1 MRFSIKTRAS
11 WRLLAAVIL
20 LAACPCAQAGL
31 TDPNLAIGRVTATP
45 SGSGSVVD
53 VVGNWEFDALMQ
65 VEFPLTLVAS
75 QGENFVR
82 IPVDGQGADSGSLP
96 ALVDGLDPLEIEALE
111 AAALPAAEAS
121 LLRVEP
127 HRITVALPALIGDGL
142 VSIEIYVVVPD
153 HGGFVSNRVS
163 VEVAGIDP

>member
-1 MRFSIKTRAS
+1 MKIFSKIHATSA
-11 WRLLAAVIL
+11 LLAAVML
-20 LAACPCAQAGL
+20 LATCPCAQAGL
-31 TDPNLAIGRVTATP
+31 TEPDLAIGRVTATP

-53 VVGNWEFDALMQ
+53 VLGNWEFDALMQ
-65 VEFPLTLVAS
+65 VEFPLMLVAS

-82 IPVDGQGADSGSLP
+82 IPVNGQGGDSGSLP
-96 ALVDGLDPLEIEALE
+96 ALVDGLDPSEIAALE

-142 VSIEIYVVVPD
+142 VSIEIYVIVPD
-153 HGGFVSNRVS
+153 YGRFVSNRVS

>member
-1 MRFSIKTRAS
+1 LKIFSKLHATS
-11 WRLLAAVIL
+11 TLLAAVIL
-20 LAACPCAQAGL
+20 LAICPCAQAGL
-31 TDPNLAIGRVTATP
+31 TDPDLAIGRVTATP

-53 VVGNWEFDALMQ
+53 VLGNWEFDALMQ
-65 VEFPLTLVAS
+65 VEFPLMLVAS

-82 IPVDGQGADSGSLP
+82 IPVNGQGGDSGSLP
-96 ALVDGLDPLEIEALE
+96 ALADGLDPSEIEALE

-142 VSIEIYVVVPD
+142 VSIEIYVIVPD